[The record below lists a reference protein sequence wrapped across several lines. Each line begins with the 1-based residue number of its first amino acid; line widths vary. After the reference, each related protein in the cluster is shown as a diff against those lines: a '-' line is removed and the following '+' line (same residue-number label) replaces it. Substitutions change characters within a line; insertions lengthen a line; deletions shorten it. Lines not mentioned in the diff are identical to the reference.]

1 MSQHQEIRAQF
12 TRQLLRPR
20 YWLTWFGIGLLYL
33 LVLLPY
39 PIIYQLGKGIGLLS
53 MKVVRKRKETARQNL
68 RLCFPDM
75 PPQERDRLLRENF
88 ISTGLAIFET
98 GMAWFWSDRRL
109 KKHSSIVGD
118 DRITQVQQKG
128 QGVLLIGIHFLTLE
142 LGARIL
148 GMHHPGVG
156 VYRPN
161 DNPVMDYIQLKGRLK
176 SNKYMLERHNTKG
189 MIRALKKGELLW
201 YAPDHDYG
209 RNNSVFVPL
218 FAVEKAATTTGTRIL
233 VKLGQ
238 PTIIPFTPKREKN
251 GHYTVYVAEPLKDFP
266 VEDDI
271 LAATFMNQ
279 AIEKEILQAPEQY
292 MWLHRRFKTRP
303 QKSDKPLY
311 TDDVQSD

>member
-1 MSQHQEIRAQF
+1 MSQYQEIHAQF
-12 TRQLLRPR
+12 TRQLLHPR
-20 YWLTWFGIGLLYL
+20 YWLTWLGVGILYL

-39 PIIYQLGKGIGLLS
+39 PVIYQLGKGIGLLA
-53 MKVVRKRKETARQNL
+53 MKLVRKRQETARQNL

-75 PPQERDRLLRENF
+75 PIAQRDRLLRDNF

-98 GMAWFWSDRRL
+98 GMAWFWSDKRL
-109 KKHSSIVGD
+109 KKHSSIIGD
-118 DRITQVQQKG
+118 EWITQVQQSGK
-128 QGVLLIGIHFLTLE
+128 GVLLIGIHFLTLE

-148 GMHHPGVG
+148 GMNHPGVG

-161 DNPVMDYIQLKGRLK
+161 DSPVMDYIQLKGRLK
-176 SNKYMLERHNTKG
+176 SNKYMLDRHNTKG
-189 MIRALKKGELLW
+189 MIRALKQGELLW

-209 RNNSVFVPL
+209 RHSSVFVPL
-218 FAVEKAATTTGTRIL
+218 FAVEKAATTIGTRIL

-238 PTIIPFTPKREKN
+238 PEIIPFTPKREKN
-251 GHYTVYVAEPLKDFP
+251 GHYTVYVAEPLKDYP

-311 TDDVQSD
+311 TDEVQSD